1 MKYTF
6 GIMSNKFELESD
18 DDIIAK
24 VTMCIFFKS
33 SAPIAIYSPTSEAIS
48 PVEILG
54 KNKEYSASHAEE
66 LKECL
71 ASIKKPYD
79 KKNDI
84 DNIMEN
90 QGKFGKL
97 KFVGKVR
104 GEFVCA
110 ECNKNCPIG
119 SSCYDQSD
127 HTGPGFFPEK
137 IRMCEDCG
145 KIKIANGTEVKVKP
159 VKAGKPKSPKTKESK
174 KIDTKEEV
182 KEIEEIIIDPKN
194 GCGKDTIY
202 MKPDKSRFW
211 RCGEEAPFIG
221 IMHCKDCG
229 GLE

>member
-6 GIMSNKFELESD
+6 GIMSNKFELESN

-24 VTMCIFFKS
+24 VSMCIFFKS
-33 SAPIAIYSPTSEAIS
+33 SAPIAIYSPQEGPIDPMKTLE
-48 PVEILG
+48 EH
-54 KNKEYSASHAEE
+54 KEYCSSRGDEI
-66 LKECL
+66 KECL
-71 ASIKKPYD
+71 SSVKEAHKKQD
-79 KKNDI
+79 DI
-84 DNIMEN
+84 DNVVSN
-90 QGKFGKL
+90 QGKLGKL

-104 GEFVCA
+104 EEFTCKDC
-110 ECNKNCPIG
+110 EKDFPIG
-119 SSCYDQSD
+119 SPCYDQSD
-127 HTGPGFFPEK
+127 HTGPGFWPEK
-137 IRMCEDCG
+137 IRICEDCG

-159 VKAGKPKSPKTKESK
+159 VKAKGQQDNREDTRTPHNAKSMKPSSEGTP
-174 KIDTKEEV
+174 V
-182 KEIEEIIIDPKN
+182 DPRN